1 VAPARETDEFECVR
15 SGEGETRERL
25 NGDRT
30 LYATGGCG
38 GDDAESGGEF
48 ACSRSRLP
56 RDELARCPS
65 DAEATGFGKRLKM
78 STGLLRSAS

>member
-1 VAPARETDEFECVR
+1 MDGFECVGL
-15 SGEGETRERL
+15 GESEACERL
-25 NGDRT
+25 DGDRT

-48 ACSRSRLP
+48 ARSRSRLP
-56 RDELARCPS
+56 RDELAQNPS

-78 STGLLRSAS
+78 SMGLLRSAS